1 MNSLGTDFE
10 QSFLHHKKSGEEK
23 EERHNLFKMGPTW
36 VAAAPFIDLPDLFF
50 VHMAHADNFLRSR
63 GCRKNRM
70 LPTKKPYRITN
81 VTLSEPFQLE
91 NWPKI
96 VLDNHAWLLFI
107 DFLFGTV
114 NAFCLSRKAITTGC
128 PSLVCQSGQKA
139 WQIGASR
146 ICKCVTCIIYWQ
158 PEMLT

>member
-10 QSFLHHKKSGEEK
+10 QSFLHHKKSEAKKK
-23 EERHNLFKMGPTW
+23 EGRHNLFKMGPTW
-36 VAAAPFIDLPDLFF
+36 GVALLPFIDLSDLFF

-114 NAFCLSRKAITTGC
+114 NASLLHHVAYTISQCLKII
-128 PSLVCQSGQKA
+128 K
-139 WQIGASR
+139 
-146 ICKCVTCIIYWQ
+146 KCLIWI
-158 PEMLT
+158 LIFALH